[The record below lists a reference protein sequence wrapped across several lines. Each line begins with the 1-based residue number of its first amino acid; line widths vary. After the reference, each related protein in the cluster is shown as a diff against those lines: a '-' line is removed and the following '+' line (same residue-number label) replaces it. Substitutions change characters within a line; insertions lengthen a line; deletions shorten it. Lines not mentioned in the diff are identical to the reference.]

1 MKKNKEQI
9 SQSIRGNHNTQ
20 NINIVNESNVILKP
34 WDLIAIANDKITVAD
49 YDSAIKYFEL
59 ALQESKK
66 SDDIKGII
74 RSNLGNA
81 ECHMFLKNKIL
92 AFRYSEESIKIASE
106 ANDLKH
112 LSQAYMILSQIQEV
126 DGKLEDAIESIN
138 NALSTAKEYG
148 DEFII
153 AKISI
158 VKARFHLRRNQL
170 DEVSNI
176 LKEHSETLF
185 KNGGK
190 EEVLALELFGI
201 GHINKNEFESGKNYI
216 LKAIEKAKEYKLYN
230 TAFDFSINLGRIF
243 FSQKQF
249 NEAKTIFEDA
259 LSISSLV
266 DSDSDCMAKLCI
278 TETLYA
284 QNEMNDALEMSKE
297 LLSQAKSR
305 ENSFIIGESYL
316 IQSIILIDKECYD
329 KVYENINLS
338 FEYFQ
343 QIDNFTSSI
352 RNLILFGDLCIKS
365 KNPYYSNEFIRKYNY
380 FIKSPKLNLNSQKE
394 LHKQAFVIS
403 DNIGDFDGAIS
414 SLEKAKKLHGES
426 EKEVLESIENWIELI
441 KSKDNLSKTFGRI
454 ISCENPDELAGTVG
468 ATNLQE
474 ANKWVLGPMLDWMEF
489 GAKTPMAINCSSIGL
504 VYDLWGQL
512 NFSRLILNNR
522 NFTDAFH
529 LSIEISNV
537 AEAKLA
543 CRNFLPITDCLTL
556 IWKGNFDIGTGAIP
570 RFLNDGVPDKNW
582 KPNYNIEGLVP
593 LTMAPMAC
601 YTLPFDILKFYIG
614 EARPFVESGKLILV
628 PGPMV
633 GCTNTEHGILEE
645 LYCKAINGYSIQS
658 LSKSEKKSR
667 SIPLVYPSF
676 PSLEL
681 DTLSQIIKDEEDGLK
696 ALRQILLNWSLD
708 IEQNGV
714 SDLKLRLFKEEFR
727 EILEPV
733 NKQFKKIS
741 TKLSAPLHN
750 TDIKSEFQEIHKN
763 ENRINTSLAFS
774 SSALWNSLNKHIEN
788 QAGFACFRLQN
799 MGRKWDLNCSNFMS
813 DNREANQLLRPEM
826 FNWLKM
832 PGEMKTYML
841 VKNDKGEQKIIEN
854 PFNNTKDE

>member
-9 SQSIRGNHNTQ
+9 SQSIRGNRNTQ
-20 NINIVNESNVILKP
+20 NIKIVNENNDKLSS
-34 WDLIAIANDKITVAD
+34 WDLIAIAMDKITVAD

-66 SDDIKGII
+66 SDDIKGIV
-74 RSNLGNA
+74 RSTLGNA
-81 ECHMFLKNKIL
+81 ECHMFLKNKSMAL
-92 AFRYSEESIKIASE
+92 RYSEESIKIASE

-126 DGKLEDAIESIN
+126 DGKLKDAIESIN
-138 NALSTAKEYG
+138 IALSTAKEYG
-148 DEFII
+148 DEFIV

-158 VKARFHLRRNQL
+158 VKARFYLRRNQV

-176 LKEHSETLF
+176 LKEHSEILF

-190 EEVLALELFGI
+190 EEVLALELCGI
-201 GHINKNEFESGKNYI
+201 VDINNNKFESGKNYI
-216 LKAIEKAKEYKLYN
+216 VKAIEKAKEYKLYN
-230 TAFDFSINLGRIF
+230 TAFDFSINLGKILF
-243 FSQKQF
+243 NQKQF
-249 NEAKTIFEDA
+249 NEAKAIFEDA
-259 LSISSLV
+259 LSISSIV
-266 DSDSDCMAKLCI
+266 GSDSDCMAKLCI

-343 QIDNFTSSI
+343 QKDNFTSSI

-365 KNPYYSNEFIRKYNY
+365 KNPYYSNEFIPKYNY

-403 DNIGDFDGAIS
+403 DNIGDFEAAIS
-414 SLEKAKKLHGES
+414 SLKHAKKLHDES
-426 EKEVLESIENWIELI
+426 EKEVIDSIEHWIVLVE
-441 KSKDNLSKTFGRI
+441 SKHNLSKTFEQLI
-454 ISCENPDELAGTVG
+454 NCENPDVIAGTEG
-468 ATNLQE
+468 ASNLQE

-489 GAKTPMAINCSSIGL
+489 GAKTPMTINCSSIGL

-522 NFTDAFH
+522 NFTNAFH

-537 AEAKLA
+537 SEAKLA

-556 IWKGNFDIGTGAIP
+556 IWKGKFDIGTGAIP

-582 KPNYNIEGLVP
+582 QPNNSIGGLLP

-601 YTLPFDILKFYIG
+601 YTLPFDILNFYIG
-614 EARPFVESGKLILV
+614 EARPFVESGKLVLV

-633 GCTNTEHGILEE
+633 GCTNTEHGLLEE
-645 LYCKAINGYSIQS
+645 LYCKATNGYSIQS
-658 LSKSEKKSR
+658 LSNTEKKSR
-667 SIPLVYPSF
+667 SIPLIYPSF

-681 DTLSQIIKDEEDGLK
+681 KTLSQIIEDEEDGLRT
-696 ALRQILLNWSLD
+696 LRQILLNWSFD
-708 IEQNGV
+708 IEQNGI
-714 SDLKLRLFKEEFR
+714 SDLKLQLFKEEFR
-727 EILEPV
+727 EMLEPV
-733 NKQFKKIS
+733 SKQFKKIS
-741 TKLSAPLHN
+741 NKLSVPLQN
-750 TDIKSEFQEIHKN
+750 TNIKSEFQEIHKD

-774 SSALWNSLNKHIEN
+774 SSTLWSTLKKHVEN

-799 MGRKWDLNCSNFMS
+799 MGRKWDLNSSNFMT
-813 DNREANQLLRPEM
+813 DNGETNQILRPEM

-841 VKNDKGEQKIIEN
+841 VKNDKGEQKIIESPYN
-854 PFNNTKDE
+854 KAKGE